1 MVFTYNFFVR
11 LYAFVT
17 VVLSPFNKKA
27 KKWIYGRVNWGK
39 NIPEKTS
46 QKRLWLH
53 CASLGEFEQAR
64 PIVEKLIASNKCEL
78 AVSFFS
84 PSGYEVRKN
93 YPLAKAVFYLPV
105 DTKENAKTFILKLK
119 PDVIV
124 FVKYDLWFHFINEA
138 KQQFIPMYLISA
150 VFRNNQIF
158 FKPWGDIFR
167 NMLNNLD
174 GIFVQDEESISELK
188 TINLKAEV
196 AGDVRYDRALE
207 VLTEDFEDK
216 FIEEF
221 VGQKFTIIFG
231 STYNIEH
238 HWIKHLADELKLL
251 NIDFR
256 IILAPH
262 QIDADNMVD
271 VKDHFPNAYYYSRSN
286 LKPINNLK
294 SKILVLD
301 TMGMLTYVYRFAN
314 LAYVG
319 GGFETSLHNSL
330 EAAVYGIPVVV
341 GPNHFK
347 FPEVEKLI
355 SLGGFI
361 QVNSKIEFVDFFKKM
376 IINQISGNEKG
387 DINAAFV
394 RENAGASKLVLKTL
408 EKHF

>member
-11 LYAFVT
+11 LYAFVAA
-17 VVLSPFNKKA
+17 VLSPFNQKA

-64 PIVEKLIASNKCEL
+64 PIVEKLVAVNKCEL
-78 AVSFFS
+78 VVSFFS
-84 PSGYEVRKN
+84 PSGYEVRKD
-93 YPLAKAVFYLPV
+93 YALANAVFYLPV
-105 DTKENAKTFILKLK
+105 DTKVNAKTFILKLQ

-138 KQQFIPMYLISA
+138 KRQSIPMYLISA
-150 VFRNNQIF
+150 VFRNDQIF
-158 FKPWGDIFR
+158 FKSWGGIFR
-167 NMLNNLD
+167 SMLNNLD
-174 GIFVQDEESISELK
+174 GIFVQDEESVSVLK
-188 TINLKAEV
+188 TINIDAKV

-207 VLTEDFEDK
+207 VLNEPFEDK

-221 VGQKFTIIFG
+221 VAQKFTVIFG

-238 HWIKHLADELKLL
+238 HWIKHLADELRLM
-251 NIDFR
+251 NFDFR

-271 VKDHFPNAYYYSRSN
+271 VKGHFPNAYYYSSSH
-286 LKPINNLK
+286 LKPTNNLK

-319 GGFETSLHNSL
+319 GGFETSLHNAL

-341 GPNHFK
+341 GPNHLK
-347 FPEVEKLI
+347 FPEVDKLI
-355 SLGGFI
+355 SLGGFV
-361 QVNSKIEFVDFFKKM
+361 QVNSKIEFINLFKDSYL
-376 IINQISGNEKG
+376 NQSSENKKG

-394 RENAGASKLVLKTL
+394 KQNSGASKLVLQAL